1 MPKILICDDD
11 TDVVRLLKTY
21 CELDGYDVSTANNG
35 AEAIQITDT
44 TEFDLIIM
52 DVMMPQVDGFEAV
65 AKIREKS
72 DVAIVMLTA
81 KSEEYDKLH
90 GFNIGIDDFIVKPFS
105 PIEVMARLKAILKR
119 TTNVVKDN
127 DQGKLS
133 IGSLVANT
141 LSREVSVD
149 GKNITLT
156 PKEFDLLVCLLKNKN
171 QVLTRE
177 QLLNKIWGFDYYGD
191 ARTIDTHIKS
201 LRERLSKER
210 KYIKTV
216 WGVGYKLEEEEEE
229 WNRG

>member
-1 MPKILICDDD
+1 MQKILICDDD

-21 CELDGYDVSTANNG
+21 CELDGYEVSTANNG
-35 AEAIQITDT
+35 AEAIKITDT
-44 TEFDLIIM
+44 NDFDLIIM

-65 AKIREKS
+65 SKIREKS

-119 TTNVVKDN
+119 TKQTTKES
-127 DQGKLS
+127 DQGKLG
-133 IGSLVANT
+133 IGTLVVNT
-141 LSREVSVD
+141 LSREVKVE

-201 LRERLSKER
+201 LRERLSNDR

-216 WGVGYKLEEEEEE
+216 WGVGYKLEEDEE
-229 WNRG
+229 

>member
-1 MPKILICDDD
+1 MQKILICDDD

-21 CELDGYDVSTANNG
+21 CELDGYEVSTASNG
-35 AEAIQITDT
+35 AEAIKITDT
-44 TEFDLIIM
+44 TDFDLIIM

-119 TTNVVKDN
+119 TKQTTKES
-127 DQGKLS
+127 DQGKLG
-133 IGSLVANT
+133 IGTLVVNT
-141 LSREVSVD
+141 LSREVKVE

-201 LRERLSKER
+201 LRERLSNDR

-216 WGVGYKLEEEEEE
+216 WGVGYKLEEDEE
-229 WNRG
+229 

>member
-21 CELDGYDVSTANNG
+21 CELDGYEVSTANNG

-44 TEFDLIIM
+44 NEFDLIIM

-72 DVAIVMLTA
+72 DVAIIMLTA

-119 TTNVVKDN
+119 TTNVVKDSE
-127 DQGKLS
+127 QGKLS

-141 LSREVSVD
+141 LSREVTVD
-149 GKNITLT
+149 GKTVTLT

-216 WGVGYKLEEEEEE
+216 WGVGYKLEEEEE
-229 WNRG
+229 